1 MSDDF
6 ATLVI
11 DNGSGE
17 IKAGLAGNDEPTT
30 IFSTVTGSLS
40 RNINQ
45 VSFHYLINILQN
57 VFGFVNRKKRVT
69 ISYVQITKAESI
81 YYMVINS

>member
-1 MSDDF
+1 MSNSYTDDF
-6 ATLVI
+6 ATLVV

-30 IFSTVTGSLS
+30 IFSTVTGRSS

-45 VSFHYLINILQN
+45 VSFHYLFNIL
-57 VFGFVNRKKRVT
+57 FGFVNPKKTVT
-69 ISYVQITKAESI
+69 ISYVHRRQ
-81 YYMVINS
+81 